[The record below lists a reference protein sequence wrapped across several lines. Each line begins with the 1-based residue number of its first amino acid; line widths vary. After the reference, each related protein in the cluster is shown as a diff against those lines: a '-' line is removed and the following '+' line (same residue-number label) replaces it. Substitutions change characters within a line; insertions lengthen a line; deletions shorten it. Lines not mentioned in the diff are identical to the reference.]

1 MEDVV
6 LLNSRGVNVK
16 IKALILS
23 DESMEEIGFNIN
35 YYEGTDHEEYSP
47 YWRFTK
53 TIQFPKEKRWKY
65 IEIDFDVKIPKDGS
79 DLDIVVLDMEF
90 GQIYDYQRIL
100 HSNPNHECANI
111 VKEQVEKWMTYL
123 QENGVISGH
132 EYGEYI

>member
-16 IKALILS
+16 IKAHILS
-23 DESMEEIGFNIN
+23 DESMEEIGFNKN